1 VSASLPW
8 FSKNAVVLGAA
19 IGLTVGLLAAC
30 SSGGGSSVPAASTP
44 ASGGA
49 SSPAAS
55 GSATKTPI
63 TIGISLS
70 LTGDNSVDGV
80 AFEQGYKLWAKDV
93 NAAGG
98 ILGRPVALTIVNDDS
113 STNQVVT
120 NYTTLIN
127 SNHVDLT
134 FGPFSS
140 LLTTPASAV
149 AARAGYAFIEGAGGA
164 PTVFD
169 APSNEADHNTFD
181 VSLPVADELVPFV
194 NYIKS
199 LPASER
205 DGLTAAYPMANDPFG
220 DPPVQLAQTEL
231 QSLGVKTVYSE
242 IFPEEVSS
250 YDAPAAAV
258 AGKDPDI
265 VVLGSTD
272 VPTVQAF
279 MKVFQQQHYTPK
291 MFIAAA
297 GPDQGGAFIKAVGA
311 GNAAGMMVPDGWYG
325 QYKNAAS
332 EKMVAEY
339 VAEYGGS
346 ASDVN
351 ADVAEAYSVG
361 QVAAQAITATGG
373 VDNASIIKYL
383 HSGVTLQTVQGSV
396 LFNSL
401 GENSAADAFVFQW
414 NNTGTD
420 FQQVLPA
427 SDPGSVPIIAS
438 KPAWTGP
445 VG

>member
-1 VSASLPW
+1 VSASLPR

-19 IGLTVGLLAAC
+19 MGLSVGVLAAC
-30 SSGGGSSVPAASTP
+30 SSSGSSSATT
-44 ASGGA
+44 
-49 SSPAAS
+49 S
-55 GSATKTPI
+55 GSATKAPI

-70 LTGDNSVDGV
+70 LTGDSSVDGV
-80 AFEQGYKLWAKDV
+80 AFQQGYKLWAKDV

-98 ILGRPVALTIVNDDS
+98 ILGRPVDLTFLNDDS
-113 STNQVVT
+113 TTNQVVT

-127 SNHVDLT
+127 SDHVDLT

-181 VSLPVADELVPFV
+181 VSLPVADELLPFV

-205 DGLTAAYPMANDPFG
+205 DSLTAAYPMANDPFG

-325 QYKNAAS
+325 QYNNAAS

-339 VAEYGGS
+339 IKEYGGT

-361 QVAAQAITATGG
+361 QVAEQAIVATGG

-396 LFNSL
+396 NFNSL
-401 GENSAADAFVFQW
+401 GENAAADAFVFQW
-414 NNTGTD
+414 DKTGSD

-427 SDPGSVPIIAS
+427 GDPGSVPIIAA
-438 KPAWTGP
+438 KPPWTGP

>member
-19 IGLTVGLLAAC
+19 IGLTAGVLAAC

-44 ASGGA
+44 ASGSA

-80 AFEQGYKLWAKDV
+80 AFDQGYKLWAKDV

-181 VSLPVADELVPFV
+181 VSLPVADELLPFV

-199 LPASER
+199 LPAGER
-205 DGLTAAYPMANDPFG
+205 DSLTAAYPMANDPFG

-339 VAEYGGS
+339 VAEYGGT

-427 SDPGSVPIIAS
+427 SDPGSVPIIAA

>member
-1 VSASLPW
+1 VSASLPR

-19 IGLTVGLLAAC
+19 MGLSVGVLAAC
-30 SSGGGSSVPAASTP
+30 SSSGSSSATT
-44 ASGGA
+44 
-49 SSPAAS
+49 S
-55 GSATKTPI
+55 GSATKAPI

-70 LTGDNSVDGV
+70 LTGDSSVDGV
-80 AFEQGYKLWAKDV
+80 AFQQGYKLWAKDV

-98 ILGRPVALTIVNDDS
+98 ILGRPVDLTFLNDDS
-113 STNQVVT
+113 TTNQVVT

-127 SNHVDLT
+127 SDHVDLT

-181 VSLPVADELVPFV
+181 VSLPVADELLPFV

-205 DGLTAAYPMANDPFG
+205 DSLTAAYPMANDPFG

-258 AGKDPDI
+258 
-265 VVLGSTD
+265 
-272 VPTVQAF
+272 
-279 MKVFQQQHYTPK
+279 HYTPK

-325 QYKNAAS
+325 QYNNAAS

-339 VAEYGGS
+339 IKEYGGT

-361 QVAAQAITATGG
+361 QVAEQAIVATGG

-396 LFNSL
+396 NFNSL
-401 GENSAADAFVFQW
+401 GENAAADAFVFQW
-414 NNTGTD
+414 DKTGSD

-427 SDPGSVPIIAS
+427 GDPGSVPIIAA
-438 KPAWTGP
+438 KPPWTGP

>member
-19 IGLTVGLLAAC
+19 IGLSVGVLAAC
-30 SSGGGSSVPAASTP
+30 SSNGGSSVPAASTSAP
-44 ASGGA
+44 GTA
-49 SSPAAS
+49 SSSTAS
-55 GSATKTPI
+55 GSATKPPI

-70 LTGDNSVDGV
+70 LTGDSSVDGV
-80 AFEQGYKLWAKDV
+80 AFDQGYKLWAKDV

-98 ILGRPVALTIVNDDS
+98 ILGRPVALTILNDDS

-181 VSLPVADELVPFV
+181 VSLPVADELLPFV

-427 SDPGSVPIIAS
+427 SDPGSVPIIAA